1 MIMTLKCKF
10 TGEKYKIETNGN
22 TVPVLQDGN
31 LVYALDKGRLIYN
44 GCPYWGDCQHSSN
57 TMSCAS
63 FNDMPRLSFN
73 L

>member
-1 MIMTLKCKF
+1 MITALKCKF
-10 TGEKYKIETNGN
+10 TGRMYTIKTTGKI
-22 TVPVLQDGN
+22 VPVLRDGN
-31 LVYALDKGRLIYN
+31 LVHAFDKGLLVYN
-44 GCPYWGDCQHSSN
+44 ECPNWGDCEHSSN